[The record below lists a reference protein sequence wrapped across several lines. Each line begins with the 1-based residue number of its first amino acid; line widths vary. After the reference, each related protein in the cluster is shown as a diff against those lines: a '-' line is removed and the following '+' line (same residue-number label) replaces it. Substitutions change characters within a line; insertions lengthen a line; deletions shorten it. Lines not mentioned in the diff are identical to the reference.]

1 MILLH
6 GGKVDNENHEKAKDE
21 APGKACQVN
30 VHRSW
35 TNCEPET
42 VAVINDAKEEDTDHY
57 DDEEESEEDHHH
69 HRHHY
74 LVRKRVRMILT
85 GIIGISRRAIL
96 AFGTPLINH

>member
-1 MILLH
+1 MMILLH
-6 GGKVDNENHEKAKDE
+6 GGEVDNENHEEAEDE

-69 HRHHY
+69 HRHH
-74 LVRKRVRMILT
+74 
-85 GIIGISRRAIL
+85 
-96 AFGTPLINH
+96 